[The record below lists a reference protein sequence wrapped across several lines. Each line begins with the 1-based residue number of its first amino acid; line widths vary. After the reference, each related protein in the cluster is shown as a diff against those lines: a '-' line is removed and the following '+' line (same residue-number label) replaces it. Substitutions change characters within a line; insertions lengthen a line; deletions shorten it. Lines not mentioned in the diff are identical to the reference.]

1 MKDGDRLLVISE
13 DDGSYQPGKSNAPKH
28 PIVGL
33 SNIKK
38 PKKPVIKMLI
48 CGWRHDLKDVLR
60 LIDSSVAKG
69 DFLTPTLSFKM
80 KEVSPYQ
87 EFSFRFKNW
96 AHGQP
101 VCSASG

>member
-1 MKDGDRLLVISE
+1 MVKDGDRLLVISE

-60 LIDSSVAKG
+60 LIDSGVAKG
-69 DFLTPTLSFKM
+69 DFLTPTLSFK
-80 KEVSPYQ
+80 
-87 EFSFRFKNW
+87 
-96 AHGQP
+96 
-101 VCSASG
+101 